1 MREDVVNTLSRWLLA
16 LAVIFI
22 PLSLIVLITVSFA
35 YNFPDRQWTRYL
47 LFSSWLVLGLS
58 LLAGMANLV
67 NLSFEVDYEDKES
80 PKAEIE
86 LETDEEGEVVEVLT
100 DSKGVDMG
108 AVLMLSQA
116 FTFALGFILY
126 VIFICW
132 MIVPSLQ
139 LQTTTGF

>member
-86 LETDEEGEVVEVLT
+86 LETDEDGEVVEVLT